1 MNRLKWGE
9 DTKRSYEFGVD
20 RGVLYPDNDAGVV
33 WNGLV
38 SMVEAPSESEEVQ
51 CYLDGIKY
59 YDRRSLGSFSAT
71 LEAFTYPDEFS
82 IHDGLVSNMITRQQR
97 KSFGLCYR
105 TKIGNAA
112 DSNAGYKI
120 HLVYN
125 ALASPTERAYS
136 SIGESEEASLFS
148 WGISTNPV
156 LIPGASVSS
165 HLIVDTTTAYDST
178 VTALEDILYG
188 TEEIAPTLPSPNAV
202 LDLFESNSILT
213 VTDNGDGTFTVTGP
227 DEAIQMLDPTT
238 FQISWE
244 SAVMIDETSYRI
256 SSL

>member
-1 MNRLKWGE
+1 MTILKWGE
-9 DTKRSYEFGVD
+9 DTKRSYEAGVD

-38 SMVEAPSESEEVQ
+38 SMVEATSESEEVS

-59 YDRRSLGSFSAT
+59 YSKRSLGSFSAT

-82 IHDGLVSNMITRQQR
+82 VHDGILNSITRQRR

-105 TKIGNAA
+105 TKIGNAV

-125 ALASPTERAYS
+125 ALASPTERSYKS
-136 SIGESEEASLFS
+136 LGESEEAILFS
-148 WGISTNPV
+148 WGISTKPI

-165 HLIVDTTTAYDST
+165 HLVVDTTKAHAST
-178 VTALEDILYG
+178 VAALEDILYG
-188 TEEIAPTLPSPNAV
+188 TEEILPTLPSPNAI
-202 LDLFESNSILT
+202 LDLFEANSILT

-244 SAVMIDETSYRI
+244 SAVVIDETSYRI